1 MDDWAGF
8 EAVYRDTSVSVL
20 RYLRRR
26 LPRDQAEDALSEVY
40 LTAWRR
46 RAEVRGEPLPWLY
59 GIARMT
65 VANSVRAAGRSVR
78 LHELMV
84 ASADERL
91 AAAAEHSALD
101 RMAAAEA
108 LDRLPEPAREALLL
122 VAWEGLDVRQA
133 ARVMGCSRA
142 AFSVRLHR
150 ARKLLDRALAES
162 ATDEV
167 GEEEREEE
175 KEEGAAD
182 GTGRGKG
189 AGAAVGSRSGGRRQ
203 QGRARA

>member
-59 GIARMT
+59 GIARMS
-65 VANSVRAAGRSVR
+65 VANSMRATGRSVR
-78 LHELMV
+78 LRELML
-84 ASADERL
+84 ASADERP

-108 LDRLPEPAREALLL
+108 LDRLPERAREALLL
-122 VAWEGLDVRQA
+122 VAWEGLDVPQA
-133 ARVMGCSRA
+133 AQVMGCSRA
-142 AFSVRLHR
+142 AFTVRLHR

-162 ATDEV
+162 AADEV
-167 GEEEREEE
+167 REEE
-175 KEEGAAD
+175 SDDDEGAAD
-182 GTGRGKG
+182 GTGRAKG

-203 QGRARA
+203 QSRARA